1 MSSVPWK
8 SAAFLSFLFFL
19 PAVHVNPIPP
29 LHNSS
34 SRYNVVMVMSDAFD
48 GRLTIAPENHL
59 VDLPNL
65 NFLKQ
70 QGAVFLNAYTNS
82 PICCPSRAA
91 MWSGLFPHL
100 TESWNNYKCLD
111 PDYPTWMDLVKQ
123 KGYVTQKFGKQ
134 DYKSG
139 SHSLSNRVEAWTRDV
154 PFLLRQEGR
163 PVASLIA
170 NKTQTR
176 IMQEDWKN
184 ADLAAS
190 WLRKQAASSSQ
201 RFFLYLGLNL
211 PHPYPSVNMGENFGS
226 STFLTSPYW
235 LQRVSYKD
243 VTVPKWLPLKA
254 MHPVDYY
261 SSYTKN
267 CTSSFTSQEIRDI
280 RAYYYAMCAETD
292 GIMGEIISALTDT
305 GLLNTTYVVFT
316 SDHGE
321 LAMEHRQFYKMSMY
335 EGSAHIPL
343 LIMGPNIQ
351 PGKRISNIVSLVDL
365 YPTMLEIAGV
375 STPKHISGFSLL
387 PLSYARSN
395 NDIISGS
402 ELHPNWALSQF
413 HGSDANA
420 STYML
425 RENDWKY
432 IAYADGVLVPPQ
444 LFDLLKD
451 PEELNNVAAQFPE
464 IVRSMEKKL
473 RSILDYKEVSAAVH
487 QYNKQSFASW
497 KKSVGSNYT
506 NVISNLRWY
515 LDWSLRPKT
524 YELAIDKWLKNESN
538 GISKSTG
545 YTSHK
550 IFNAKRKDH

>member
-1 MSSVPWK
+1 MC
-8 SAAFLSFLFFL
+8 
-19 PAVHVNPIPP
+19 HGDE
-29 LHNSS
+29 
-34 SRYNVVMVMSDAFD
+34 DAFD
-48 GRLTIAPENHL
+48 GRLTVAPKNYL

-70 QGAVFLNAYTNS
+70 RGAVFLNAYTNS

-154 PFLLRQEGR
+154 QFLLRQEGR
-163 PVASLIA
+163 PVASLVA

-176 IMQEDWKN
+176 IMEEDWKN
-184 ADLAAS
+184 VDLAAG
-190 WLRKQAASSSQ
+190 WLRKQAVSSSQ
-201 RFFLYLGLNL
+201 PFILYLGLNL
-211 PHPYPSVNMGENFGS
+211 PHPYPSVNMGENFGA

-235 LQRVSYKD
+235 LQKVSYQD
-243 VTVPKWLPLKA
+243 VTIPKWLPLKA
-254 MHPVDYY
+254 IHPVDYY

-267 CTSSFTSQEIRDI
+267 CTGNFTSQEIRDI

-292 GIMGEIISALTDT
+292 AIMGEVISALVDT
-305 GLLNTTYVVFT
+305 GLLNTTYVLFT

-335 EGSAHIPL
+335 EGSSHVPL

-351 PGKRISNIVSLVDL
+351 SGKRISNIVSLVDL

-375 STPKHISGFSLL
+375 STPQHISGFSLL
-387 PLSYARSN
+387 PLSCTSSN
-395 NDIISGS
+395 NDIIPGS
-402 ELHPNWALSQF
+402 ELRPNWALSQF
-413 HGSDANA
+413 HGADANA

-425 RENDWKY
+425 RKNYWKF
-432 IAYADGVLVPPQ
+432 IAYSDGDSFPPQ

-451 PEELNNVAAQFPE
+451 PEELNNVAAQFPK
-464 IVRSMEKKL
+464 IVRSMERKL

-487 QYNKQSFASW
+487 QYNKESFASW
-497 KKSVGSNYT
+497 KESVGSNYT
-506 NVISNLRWY
+506 NYISNLRWH
-515 LDWSLRPKT
+515 LDWSLKPKA
-524 YELAIDKWLKNESN
+524 YELAIDRWLKNESN
-538 GISKSTG
+538 GIFKGTG
-545 YTSHK
+545 YMPHNL
-550 IFNAKRKDH
+550 FNAKRKAH

>member
-1 MSSVPWK
+1 MSSPFWK
-8 SAAFLSFLFFL
+8 STAFLSFLFFL
-19 PAVHVNPIPP
+19 PAVDMNPIPP
-29 LHNSS
+29 IRNSS
-34 SRYNVVMVMSDAFD
+34 VRYNVVMVMSDAFD
-48 GRLTIAPENHL
+48 GRLTISPENHL

-65 NFLKQ
+65 DFLKQ
-70 QGAVFLNAYTNS
+70 HGAVFLNAYTNS

-123 KGYVTQKFGKQ
+123 KGYATQKFGKQ
-134 DYKSG
+134 DYRSG

-163 PVASLIA
+163 PMASLIA

-184 ADLAAS
+184 ADLATS
-190 WLRKQAASSSQ
+190 WLKKQAANSSQ
-201 RFFLYLGLNL
+201 AFFLYLGLNL

-235 LQRVSYKD
+235 LQKVSYKD
-243 VTVPKWLPLKA
+243 VSIPKWLPLKA
-254 MHPVDYY
+254 MHQVDYY

-267 CTSSFTSQEIRDI
+267 CTGSFTSQEIRDI

-292 GIMGEIISALTDT
+292 AIMGEIISALMET
-305 GLLNTTYVVFT
+305 GLLNTTYVLFT

-335 EGSAHIPL
+335 EGSSHVPF

-375 STPKHISGFSLL
+375 STPQNVSGFSLL
-387 PLSYARSN
+387 PLSYAGSN
-395 NDIISGS
+395 NDIFSRS

-413 HGSDANA
+413 HGSDSNA

-425 RENDWKY
+425 REDGWKY
-432 IAYADGVLVPPQ
+432 IAYSDGDSIPPQ

-451 PEELNNVAAQFPE
+451 PEELNNVAAQFPQ
-464 IVRSMEKKL
+464 IVCSMEKKL

-487 QYNKQSFASW
+487 QYNKKSFSSW
-497 KKSVGSNYT
+497 KESVERNYT
-506 NVISNLRWY
+506 NIISNLRWHV
-515 LDWSLRPKT
+515 DWSLRPKD
-524 YELAIDKWLKNESN
+524 YELAIDRWLKNGN
-538 GISKSTG
+538 NAIAKTD
-545 YTSHK
+545 YKSHK
-550 IFNAKRKDH
+550 LFHTKRNER

>member
-1 MSSVPWK
+1 MSSVPRR

-19 PAVHVNPIPP
+19 RAVHMNPIPP
-29 LHNSS
+29 LRNSS
-34 SRYNVVMVMSDAFD
+34 DVRYNMVMVMSDAFD

-59 VDLPNL
+59 VALPNIDFL
-65 NFLKQ
+65 NKR
-70 QGAVFLNAYTNS
+70 GAVFMNAYTNS

-111 PDYPTWMDLVKQ
+111 PDYPTWMDLVKE

-139 SHSLSNRVEAWTRDV
+139 SHSVSNRVEAWTRDV

-170 NKTQTR
+170 NKTETR

-190 WLRKQAASSSQ
+190 WLRKQAANSSQ
-201 RFFLYLGLNL
+201 PFFLYLGLNL

-243 VTVPKWLPLKA
+243 VTIPKWLPLKA

-267 CTSSFTSQEIRDI
+267 CTGNFSSQEIRDI

-292 GIMGEIISALTDT
+292 GILGEIISALADT
-305 GLLNTTYVVFT
+305 GLLNTTYVLFT

-335 EGSAHIPL
+335 EGSAHVPL

-351 PGKRISNIVSLVDL
+351 PGKRIENIVSLVDL

-375 STPKHISGFSLL
+375 PLPQHKSGFSLL
-387 PLSYARSN
+387 PLSYARSD
-395 NDIISGS
+395 NDIISVS

-420 STYML
+420 SSYML
-425 RENDWKY
+425 RENNWKY
-432 IAYADGVLVPPQ
+432 IAYSDGDSVPPQ
-444 LFDLLKD
+444 LFDLSKD
-451 PEELNNVAAQFPE
+451 PEELNNTAAQFPE
-464 IVRSMEKKL
+464 IVRSMEEKL
-473 RSILDYKEVSAAVH
+473 HSILDYKEVSAMVH
-487 QYNKQSFASW
+487 RYNRQAFASW
-497 KKSVGSNYT
+497 KESLRSNYT
-506 NVISNLRWY
+506 DVISKLRWH
-515 LDWSLRPKT
+515 LDWSKKPKA
-524 YELAIDKWLKNESN
+524 YELAIDRWLKNKKT
-538 GISKSTG
+538 GISIS
-545 YTSHK
+545 TSHTSHQ
-550 IFNAKRKDH
+550 IFHTKH

>member
-1 MSSVPWK
+1 MLSIPGR
-8 SAAFLSFLFFL
+8 SATFLFFLFFL

-29 LHNSS
+29 LRSS
-34 SRYNVVMVMSDAFD
+34 SSIRYNVVMVMSDAFD
-48 GRLTIAPENHL
+48 GRLTTAPENHL

-70 QGAVFLNAYTNS
+70 HGAVFLNAYTNS

-123 KGYVTQKFGKQ
+123 KGYITQKLGKQ

-176 IMQEDWKN
+176 IMLEDWKN
-184 ADLAAS
+184 ADLATS
-190 WLRKQAASSSQ
+190 WLKKQAANSSQ
-201 RFFLYLGLNL
+201 PFFLYLGLNL
-211 PHPYPSVNMGENFGS
+211 PHPYPSVNMGENFGA
-226 STFLTSPYW
+226 STFRTSPYW

-243 VTVPKWLPLKA
+243 VNIPRWLPIKA

-267 CTSSFTSQEIRDI
+267 CTGNFTKQEIRDI

-292 GIMGEIISALTDT
+292 GIMGEIISALADT
-305 GLLNTTYVVFT
+305 GLLNTTYVLFT

-335 EGSAHIPL
+335 EGSSHVPL

-375 STPKHISGFSLL
+375 PAPQHLSGFSLL
-387 PLSYARSN
+387 PLSYARSS
-395 NDIISGS
+395 NDIISES

-425 RENDWKY
+425 RVNDWKY
-432 IAYADGVLVPPQ
+432 IAYSDGDSVHPQ

-451 PEELNNVAAQFPE
+451 PEELNNVAARFPE
-464 IVRSMEKKL
+464 IIHSMDKKL

-487 QYNKQSFASW
+487 QYNKKSFASW
-497 KKSVGSNYT
+497 KESVESNYT
-506 NVISNLRWY
+506 NVISNLRWH
-515 LDWSLRPKT
+515 LDWSLNPKA
-524 YELAIDKWLKNESN
+524 YELAIDRWLKNLSYGILESP
-538 GISKSTG
+538 G
-545 YTSHK
+545 YTSYE
-550 IFNAKRKDH
+550 IFHEKSIE